1 MSALASPAE
10 RIVDAARAII
20 AARGIAGATFDQVAR
35 GAGVS
40 RGLLHYYFGTKER
53 LLVEVVRR
61 ECEVRNAALEAAIE
75 AADSPEGV
83 LEALVGSFEEL
94 LDHGPTT
101 VVMLHEM
108 ITLAQ
113 RNAEI
118 AAEVA
123 ELGRRTR
130 AQLADALRAKDQD
143 GVLELRDSAEVVA
156 AFLSVLADGIIVRTL
171 SEPGYDVRPL
181 MEKAVAAA
189 RTLL

>member
-1 MSALASPAE
+1 VSALASPAE